1 VVELRRLTSG
11 DWQLWRD
18 VRLQALED
26 APEAFSSLLSDWQ
39 GDGDV
44 EVRWRKRLDDV
55 PFNVVAFV
63 AGRLV
68 GQVSGTAVD
77 GRRSVELM
85 SLWVA
90 PGARGVG
97 VATGLIEAVAEWA
110 RSAGAECVSL
120 AVKRENS
127 PAIALYER
135 TGFTD
140 RGANPEA
147 ADERLMTLCLTNTMT
162 TMSE

>member
-1 VVELRRLTSG
+1 MHVVVELRRLTSG

-39 GDGDV
+39 RDGDV

-55 PFNVVAFV
+55 PFNVLAFV
-63 AGRLV
+63 AGRPV

-77 GRRSVELM
+77 GRRSVELI

-90 PGARGVG
+90 PDARGAGVG
-97 VATGLIEAVAEWA
+97 TGLIEAVAEWA

-120 AVKRENS
+120 GVRLENS

-135 TGFTD
+135 TGFID
-140 RGANPEA
+140 HGLSPEA
-147 ADERLMTLCLTNTMT
+147 PDERLMRRWLTNG
-162 TMSE
+162 